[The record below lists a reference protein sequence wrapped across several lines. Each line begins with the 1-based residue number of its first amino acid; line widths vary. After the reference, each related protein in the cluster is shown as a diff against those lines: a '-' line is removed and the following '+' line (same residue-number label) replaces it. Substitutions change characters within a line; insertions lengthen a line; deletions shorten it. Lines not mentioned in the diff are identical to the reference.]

1 MMNKEFTNFI
11 EITVICTIYINDNV
25 YDSSATILITRNC
38 RMISCTHAPT
48 CAFGRHSNCAFL
60 TRFIC

>member
-25 YDSSATILITRNC
+25 YDSSATYFNYKKLQNDKLYTRAYV
-38 RMISCTHAPT
+38 RVRTA
-48 CAFGRHSNCAFL
+48 
-60 TRFIC
+60 